1 MVPPPDAFATAS
13 ISRRKTLP
21 RARNGQPRTWLTQA
35 RARGKEAGQMVHEND
50 YVVRQAPRERGEAER
65 EGSLGDK
72 RVEEREM
79 CKARNARIKRCGF

>member
-1 MVPPPDAFATAS
+1 MVFGLDAV
-13 ISRRKTLP
+13 
-21 RARNGQPRTWLTQA
+21 AR
-35 RARGKEAGQMVHEND
+35 H
-50 YVVRQAPRERGEAER
+50 APRERGEAER

>member
-1 MVPPPDAFATAS
+1 
-13 ISRRKTLP
+13 
-21 RARNGQPRTWLTQA
+21 
-35 RARGKEAGQMVHEND
+35 MVHEND
-50 YVVRQAPRERGEAER
+50 YVVRHAPRERGEAER

>member
-1 MVPPPDAFATAS
+1 
-13 ISRRKTLP
+13 
-21 RARNGQPRTWLTQA
+21 
-35 RARGKEAGQMVHEND
+35 MVHEND
-50 YVVRQAPRERGEAER
+50 YAVRQAPRERGEAER